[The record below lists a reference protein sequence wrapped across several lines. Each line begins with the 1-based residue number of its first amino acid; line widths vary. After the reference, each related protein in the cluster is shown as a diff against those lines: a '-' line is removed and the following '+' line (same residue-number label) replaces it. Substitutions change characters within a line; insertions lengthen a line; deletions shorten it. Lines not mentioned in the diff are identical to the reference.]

1 MFPDELIQILQ
12 KYKEEI
18 WLSHIENLNKN
29 FKQTISLLK
38 CLRNYLADKQYD
50 INTSDTLDDSS
61 DCDSLSS
68 DISLLKQQILYFI
81 KLQEATQTNCDFTT
95 EISEELT
102 PPTFEKK
109 VYPYL
114 VADDICPFCN
124 YKMSRHLVHYQRI
137 VNSQLQN
144 EDVMWNRCP
153 ACKRLFVLDYDAEEF
168 DFNDTN
174 VVLNEE
180 KYDAIPPIDIYSVI
194 VLSNTLNCSSNHNT
208 DDLIAKIPVLNED
221 GEISYLKINASYC
234 YDCKRF
240 TILKSDFIA
249 IKDIV
254 MCKVIDETSDYSN
267 NSENEFE
274 FEQRRSILFQ
284 YGYNVQTKKNLS
296 EKQRH
301 IILSSI
307 IEAQIMNRRDV
318 INHINTLIERGSK
331 IHSWNNAT
339 QKWKEDKQFVSEYK
353 SDSLPEVIFNN
364 IVLKYKTQKSS
375 TLS

>member
-12 KYKEEI
+12 KYKDEI

-38 CLRNYLADKQYD
+38 GLRNYLADKQYD
-50 INTSDTLDDSS
+50 INTSDTLDDNS
-61 DCDSLSS
+61 DCDVLSS
-68 DISLLKQQILYFI
+68 DISILKQQISHYI
-81 KLQEATQTNCDFTT
+81 KLQEATQINSDFATET
-95 EISEELT
+95 SEEIS
-102 PPTFEKK
+102 TFKEFKNVK
-109 VYPYL
+109 LYL
-114 VADDICPFCN
+114 CADNVCPKCGCN
-124 YKMSRHLVHYQRI
+124 MNQTKTSYGQVSLQNHLVSNKKLDSY
-137 VNSQLQN
+137 
-144 EDVMWNRCP
+144 MCP
-153 ACKRLFVLDYDAEEF
+153 ACYRYFVTKDVINNIKVNKTNIKLLEDYYHE
-168 DFNDTN
+168 
-174 VVLNEE
+174 
-180 KYDAIPPIDIYSVI
+180 IPPIDIYSII

-240 TILKSDFIA
+240 TILKNDFIS

-267 NSENEFE
+267 NSENEFDM
-274 FEQRRSILFQ
+274 EQRRSILFQ

-296 EKQRH
+296 EIQRH

-331 IHSWNNAT
+331 IPSWNNAT

-353 SDSLPEVIFNN
+353 SDTLPEVIFNN
-364 IVLKYKTQKSS
+364 IILKYKTKR
-375 TLS
+375 

>member
-1 MFPDELIQILQ
+1 MFPDEIIDILVKYQANNSVLLADINSNISTIIEKLYSINQNLAEQIKELILD
-12 KYKEEI
+12 KDTNNNAGEI
-18 WLSHIENLNKN
+18 MNDSV
-29 FKQTISLLK
+29 T
-38 CLRNYLADKQYD
+38 LRNYIKSIQLLN
-50 INTSDTLDDSS
+50 INNIVSNE
-61 DCDSLSS
+61 
-68 DISLLKQQILYFI
+68 LLV
-81 KLQEATQTNCDFTT
+81 ET
-95 EISEELT
+95 SEELT
-102 PPTFEKK
+102 PQIFEKK
-109 VYPYL
+109 VYTYL

-137 VNSQLQN
+137 VNSQLKN
-144 EDVMWNRCP
+144 EDVKWNRCP

-168 DFNDTN
+168 NFNDTN
-174 VVLNEE
+174 IVLNEE
-180 KYDAIPPIDIYSVI
+180 KYDVIPPIDIYSVI

-267 NSENEFE
+267 NSENEFDM
-274 FEQRRSILFQ
+274 EQRRSILFQ

-301 IILSSI
+301 IILSSV

-331 IHSWNNAT
+331 IPSWLNAT

-353 SDSLPEVIFNN
+353 SDTLPEVIFNN
-364 IVLKYKTQKSS
+364 IILRYKTQK
-375 TLS
+375 

>member
-1 MFPDELIQILQ
+1 MFS
-12 KYKEEI
+12 EEI
-18 WLSHIENLNKN
+18 IRILLKYQNDNNKVLHNINDHISSIIENLYIVNENLAEQIKKLVLDKDTDN
-29 FKQTISLLK
+29 NAEEIVNDSIT
-38 CLRNYLADKQYD
+38 LRNYIKSIQLLNIND
-50 INTSDTLDDSS
+50 IVSNE
-61 DCDSLSS
+61 SL
-68 DISLLKQQILYFI
+68 I
-81 KLQEATQTNCDFTT
+81 ET
-95 EISEELT
+95 SEELA

-137 VNSQLQN
+137 VNSQLKN

-174 VVLNEE
+174 VVLNKE
-180 KYDAIPPIDIYSVI
+180 KYDTIPPIDIYSII

-234 YDCKRF
+234 YNCKRF
-240 TILKSDFIA
+240 TILKNDFIA

-267 NSENEFE
+267 NSENEFD
-274 FEQRRSILFQ
+274 FEQRRSVLFQ

-318 INHINTLIERGSK
+318 INHINTLIDRGSK
-331 IHSWNNAT
+331 IPSWNNAT
-339 QKWKEDKQFVSEYK
+339 QKWKEDKQFVSGYK
-353 SDSLPEVIFNN
+353 SDTLPEVVFNN
-364 IVLKYKTQKSS
+364 IILKYKK
-375 TLS
+375 

>member
-1 MFPDELIQILQ
+1 MFSEELVKIIQKYSDINSQQVNSINTNIQDIIMQLSDFRGILGTQLKELLCQNQNTDELYNDIKILN
-12 KYKEEI
+12 
-18 WLSHIENLNKN
+18 S
-29 FKQTISLLK
+29 
-38 CLRNYLADKQYD
+38 
-50 INTSDTLDDSS
+50 
-61 DCDSLSS
+61 
-68 DISLLKQQILYFI
+68 
-81 KLQEATQTNCDFTT
+81 
-95 EISEELT
+95 EISSINILPITILNHVEQEIAEELT

-109 VYPYL
+109 VYTYL
-114 VADDICPFCN
+114 VIDDICPFCN

-137 VNSQLQN
+137 VNSQLKN
-144 EDVMWNRCP
+144 EDVTWNRCP

-174 VVLNEE
+174 VVLNKE

-208 DDLIAKIPVLNED
+208 DDLIARLPVLNED
-221 GEISYLKINASYC
+221 GEISYIKINASYC
-234 YDCKRF
+234 YDCQRF

-254 MCKVIDETSDYSN
+254 MCKVIDETSDYSSN
-267 NSENEFE
+267 YENEFE

-296 EKQRH
+296 EKQRR

-307 IEAQIMNRRDV
+307 IEAQIINRRDV

-331 IHSWNNAT
+331 IPSWYNAT

-353 SDSLPEVIFNN
+353 SDTLPEVIFNN
-364 IVLKYKTQKSS
+364 IILKYKTQK
-375 TLS
+375 

>member
-38 CLRNYLADKQYD
+38 CLRNYLADKQYE
-50 INTSDTLDDSS
+50 INTSDSLDERS
-61 DCDSLSS
+61 DYCDSLSS
-68 DISLLKQQILYFI
+68 DIFLLKQQILYFI
-81 KLQEATQTNCDFTT
+81 KLQEVTQTNCDFTS
-95 EISEELT
+95 EISEELI
-102 PPTFEKK
+102 PTFEKK

-114 VADDICPFCN
+114 VADDVCPFCN
-124 YKMSRHLVHYQRI
+124 CKMSRHLVHYQRI

-153 ACKRLFVLDYDAEEF
+153 ACKRLFVLDCDAEEF
-168 DFNDTN
+168 DFNGTN

-208 DDLIAKIPVLNED
+208 EDLIAKIPVLNED

-234 YDCKRF
+234 YTCKRF
-240 TILKSDFIA
+240 TILKNDFTA

-254 MCKVIDETSDYSN
+254 MCKVIDESSDYSN
-267 NSENEFE
+267 NSENEFDI
-274 FEQRRSILFQ
+274 EQRKSILFQ

-296 EKQRH
+296 EIQRH

-331 IHSWNNAT
+331 IPSWSNAT
-339 QKWKEDKQFVSEYK
+339 QKWKEDKKFVSEYK
-353 SDSLPEVIFNN
+353 SDSLPEVIFSN
-364 IVLKYKTQKSS
+364 IILRYKSQR
-375 TLS
+375 

>member
-1 MFPDELIQILQ
+1 MFP
-12 KYKEEI
+12 EEI
-18 WLSHIENLNKN
+18 IEILIKYQSDNSELLSDINDNVSTIIEKLYAVNQNLAEQIKKLILDKDTNN
-29 FKQTISLLK
+29 NVEEIMNDSII
-38 CLRNYLADKQYD
+38 LRNYIKSIQLLNIND
-50 INTSDTLDDSS
+50 IISRE
-61 DCDSLSS
+61 SLV
-68 DISLLKQQILYFI
+68 
-81 KLQEATQTNCDFTT
+81 

-102 PPTFEKK
+102 PQTFEKK

-124 YKMSRHLVHYQRI
+124 YKMLRHLVHYQRI
-137 VNSQLQN
+137 VNSQLN
-144 EDVMWNRCP
+144 SEDVMWNRCP
-153 ACKRLFVLDYDAEEF
+153 ACKRLFVLDYDVEGF
-168 DFNDTN
+168 DFSDTN
-174 VVLNEE
+174 VVLNKE
-180 KYDAIPPIDIYSVI
+180 KYNAIPPIDIYSVI

-240 TILKSDFIA
+240 TILKSDFMA

-267 NSENEFE
+267 DSENEFDM
-274 FEQRRSILFQ
+274 EQRRSILFQ

-307 IEAQIMNRRDV
+307 IEAQIMHRRDV

-331 IHSWNNAT
+331 IPSWNNAT

-353 SDSLPEVIFNN
+353 SDTLPEVIFSN
-364 IVLKYKTQKSS
+364 IILKYKTQK
-375 TLS
+375 

>member
-12 KYKEEI
+12 KYKEEM

-38 CLRNYLADKQYD
+38 GLRNYLADKQYD
-50 INTSDTLDDSS
+50 INTSDSLDDNSES
-61 DCDSLSS
+61 DVLSS
-68 DISLLKQQILYFI
+68 EISLLKQQILYFI
-81 KLQEATQTNCDFTT
+81 KLQEATQVNCDFTT
-95 EISEELT
+95 ELSEELT
-102 PPTFEKK
+102 APTFDKK

-114 VADDICPFCN
+114 VSDDICPFCN

-137 VNSQLQN
+137 VDSQLN
-144 EDVMWNRCP
+144 DENVMWNRCP
-153 ACKRLFVLDYDAEEF
+153 ACKRLFVLDYDAVEF

-174 VVLNEE
+174 VVLNDE
-180 KYDAIPPIDIYSVI
+180 KYDAIPPMDIYSVI
-194 VLSNTLNCSSNHNT
+194 VLSNTLNCSANHKT
-208 DDLIAKIPVLNED
+208 KDLLAKIPVLNEN

-234 YDCKRF
+234 FDCKRF
-240 TILKSDFIA
+240 TILKNDFIA

-254 MCKVIDETSDYSN
+254 MCKVIDETSDYPN
-267 NSENEFE
+267 NSENEFDI
-274 FEQRRSILFQ
+274 EQRRSILFQ

-318 INHINTLIERGSK
+318 INHINTLIDRGSK
-331 IHSWNNAT
+331 IPSWCNAT
-339 QKWKEDKQFVSEYK
+339 QKWKEDKKFVSEYK
-353 SDSLPEVIFNN
+353 SDSLPEVIFSN
-364 IVLKYKTQKSS
+364 IILKYKSQK
-375 TLS
+375 